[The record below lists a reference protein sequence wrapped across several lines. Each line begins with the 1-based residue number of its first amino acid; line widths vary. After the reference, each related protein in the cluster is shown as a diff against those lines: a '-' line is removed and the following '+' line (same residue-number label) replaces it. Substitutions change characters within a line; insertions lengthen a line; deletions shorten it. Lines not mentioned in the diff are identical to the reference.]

1 MKSPVL
7 IQVKSTIQR
16 QKKTKHFLRFFF
28 SEHTSPEIG
37 EEEDSMQIA
46 MGIKK
51 HVILSGSLHSYR
63 VILNIYH

>member
-1 MKSPVL
+1 MKRPVL

-16 QKKTKHFLRFFF
+16 QRKTKHFLRFFF

-37 EEEDSMQIA
+37 EEDSMQIA

-51 HVILSGSLHSYR
+51 DVILSGSLHSYR

>member
-1 MKSPVL
+1 MALFWYKSKV
-7 IQVKSTIQR
+7 QSKD
-16 QKKTKHFLRFFF
+16 KKNYIFFEIFF

>member
-1 MKSPVL
+1 MNGPVL

-16 QKKTKHFLRFFF
+16 QKKTKYFWGFFF

-37 EEEDSMQIA
+37 EEDSMQIA

-51 HVILSGSLHSYR
+51 DVILSGSLHSYR